1 MVLCLPCPRCAPDF
15 DAYCK
20 AKGLKFTLKKVDGV
34 RVYELSKDSLKKR
47 LLKSLT
53 AEECEGPEGKT
64 WKVRAAAGG
73 KFSAEEFLR
82 QAFLL
87 PEPGDWVRDS
97 ALGRLRIVEATPIH
111 PALRI
116 PIGIEIGMAPGSL
129 LLFQLFEVAYD
140 PRQFYRFLSLGRH
153 RQNGEGGKHP
163 KGEYSVHPVSRS

>member
-1 MVLCLPCPRCAPDF
+1 MELKPKEEGREWSYEFRTPLRPDF

-64 WKVRAAAGG
+64 WKVRAEAAG

-87 PEPGDWVRDS
+87 PEPGDWVRTRAFARWLPQETES
-97 ALGRLRIVEATPIH
+97 ASGRREKA
-111 PALRI
+111 ALSHI
-116 PIGIEIGMAPGSL
+116 ASQE
-129 LLFQLFEVAYD
+129 E
-140 PRQFYRFLSLGRH
+140 
-153 RQNGEGGKHP
+153 
-163 KGEYSVHPVSRS
+163 